1 MQCPTCQQ
9 ENSTSHEFC
18 RECGTS
24 LGRPTMSGS
33 PGPSYADLERA
44 LSEAPQQ
51 QTATAERTTR
61 ASSASTEITCA
72 SMLTMARS
80 PSPMGSPR

>member
-1 MQCPTCQQ
+1 MQCPRCQH
-9 ENSTSHEFC
+9 ENPPGQKFC
-18 RECGTS
+18 GECGTPLS
-24 LGRPTMSGS
+24 RPATSGS
-33 PGPSYADLERA
+33 RGPSYADLERA